1 MVIVKINFLNRGCDR
16 GESNMEFKMKPDVGF
31 FTEVGFG
38 RLDVAGDE
46 QYGFRPYQLLV
57 SSVAVCSGG
66 VLRKVLEKMRMD
78 IKDIHIQA
86 DAERVEEEAN
96 RVSKITVHFRIA
108 GNNLDEKKIEK
119 AMVLTRKNCSM
130 VQSVIGSIEVEETF
144 EIVQ

>member
-1 MVIVKINFLNRGCDR
+1 
-16 GESNMEFKMKPDVGF
+16 MEFKMKPDVGF
-31 FTEVGFG
+31 YTETGFG

-46 QYGFRPYQLLV
+46 EYGFRPYQLLV

-66 VLRKVLEKMRMD
+66 VLRKVLEKMRME

-86 DAERVEEEAN
+86 EAERIEEEAS
-96 RVSKITVHFRIA
+96 RVSKISVHFRIQ

-119 AMVLTRKNCSM
+119 AIVLTRKNCSM

-144 EIVQ
+144 EIVD

>member
-1 MVIVKINFLNRGCDR
+1 
-16 GESNMEFKMKPDVGF
+16 MEFKMKPDVGF
-31 FTEVGFG
+31 YTEVDFG
-38 RLDVAGDE
+38 RLDVAGDD

-66 VLRKVLEKMRMD
+66 VLRKVLEKMRME

-96 RVSKITVHFRIA
+96 RVSKIIVHFRIA
-108 GNNLDEKKIEK
+108 GENLDEKKIEK
-119 AMVLTRKNCSM
+119 AMALTRKNCSM
-130 VQSVIGSIEVEETF
+130 VQSVVGSIEVEETF

>member
-1 MVIVKINFLNRGCDR
+1 
-16 GESNMEFKMKPDVGF
+16 MEFKMKPDVGF

-130 VQSVIGSIEVEETF
+130 VQSVIGSIEIEETF

>member
-1 MVIVKINFLNRGCDR
+1 
-16 GESNMEFKMKPDVGF
+16 MEFKMKPDVGF
-31 FTEVGFG
+31 YTEVDFG

-46 QYGFRPYQLLV
+46 QHGFRPYQLLV

-86 DAERVEEEAN
+86 NAERVEEEAN
-96 RVSKITVHFRIA
+96 RVSKIHVHFRIA

-130 VQSVIGSIEVEETF
+130 VQSVINSIEVEETF

>member
-1 MVIVKINFLNRGCDR
+1 
-16 GESNMEFKMKPDVGF
+16 MEFKMKPDVGF
-31 FTEVGFG
+31 YTEVGFG

-78 IKDIHIQA
+78 IKDIHILA

-130 VQSVIGSIEVEETF
+130 VQSVVGSIEVEETF

>member
-1 MVIVKINFLNRGCDR
+1 
-16 GESNMEFKMKPDVGF
+16 MEFKMKPDVGF
-31 FTEVGFG
+31 FTETDFG
-38 RLDVAGDE
+38 RLDVAGDD

-66 VLRKVLEKMRMD
+66 VLRKVLEKMRME
-78 IKDIHIQA
+78 IEDIHIQA

-119 AMVLTRKNCSM
+119 AMALTRKNCSM
-130 VQSVIGSIEVEETF
+130 VQSVAGSIEIEETF

>member
-1 MVIVKINFLNRGCDR
+1 MVIVKINFLNRGCDK
-16 GESNMEFKMKPDVGF
+16 GESNMEFKMKSDVGF

-130 VQSVIGSIEVEETF
+130 VQSVAGSIEIEETF